1 MITKQDILQLLSDE
15 GLVKPDSFIV
25 EDKTFIR
32 CFNLVNFDK
41 RFIDINKEDS
51 LDNVK
56 DELIEYYQDVKEHQE
71 VADYDKTLNNCPS
84 TKEVLDLM
92 KKDPVGL
99 LVFENEIHKAMV
111 EFQNKLLKKKDL
123 F

>member
-1 MITKQDILQLLSDE
+1 MINKQDILLLLSDE
-15 GLVKPDSFIV
+15 GLIKPDSFIV

-56 DELIEYYQDVKEHQE
+56 EELIEYYQDVKEHQK
-71 VADYDKTLNNCPS
+71 VADYDKTLYNGLS
-84 TKEVLDLM
+84 TEESLNLM
-92 KKDPVGL
+92 RKDPVGL
-99 LVFENEIHKAMV
+99 LIFENEMHKAMI
-111 EFQNKLLKKKDL
+111 EFQNKLLKKKD
-123 F
+123 